1 MKRSTELSSLLRWY
15 PLAWRERYGQEMT
28 ALMEDTLGE
37 GRASVTLRVSTAWAG
52 LRERGREA
60 GLIAEPREPAQ
71 QLRAGS
77 LLVLGAWAVFVVA
90 GASYSKSS
98 EHFAGALPAG
108 SNAVAQDAFNVVA
121 VLALAAAALVAVGAA
136 LCVPSFAAFIR
147 TGGWSAIRR
156 RVYIAC
162 GLSIAAVAA
171 TVPLLIWAH
180 SLTGVQRNGA
190 NHLYS
195 SVFIVWVLLMALT
208 LATWTAAG
216 VAAARR
222 LDLSPRVLRLEGALA
237 VGVATLMVGVTI
249 ATALWWESMASNA
262 PWFLQGTAIG
272 SPASAL
278 TLNLAVTMAL
288 MVIAGVAGLFGA
300 TRVTRSW
307 RSL

>member
-1 MKRSTELSSLLRWY
+1 MKRSTDHSSLIRWY
-15 PLAWRERYGQEMT
+15 PPAWRERYGEEMT

-37 GRASVTLRVSTAWAG
+37 GRAGVRLRVSTAWAG

-71 QLRAGS
+71 QLRTGS
-77 LLVLGAWAVFVVA
+77 LLVLCAWAVFVVA
-90 GASYSKSS
+90 GASFSKTS
-98 EHFAGALPAG
+98 EYFSKALPTG
-108 SNAVAQDAFNVVA
+108 SNAVAQDAFNVV
-121 VLALAAAALVAVGAA
+121 VLLAFAAAALVTLGAA
-136 LCVPSFAAFIR
+136 LCVPSFISFLK

-156 RVYIAC
+156 RVHNAS
-162 GLSIAAVAA
+162 GLSITSVGA

-195 SVFIVWVLLMALT
+195 AVFIAWVVLLSFT
-208 LATWTAAG
+208 LVAWTVAG
-216 VAAARR
+216 VATVRR
-222 LDLSPRVLRLEGALA
+222 LDLSSRVLRLEGALA
-237 VGVATLMVGVTI
+237 VGVAALIVGVTI

-262 PWFLQGTAIG
+262 PWFLQGTATG
-272 SPASAL
+272 SPTSAFSP
-278 TLNLAVTMAL
+278 NLVVTMAL
-288 MVIAGVAGLFGA
+288 MVIAGVSGLFGA